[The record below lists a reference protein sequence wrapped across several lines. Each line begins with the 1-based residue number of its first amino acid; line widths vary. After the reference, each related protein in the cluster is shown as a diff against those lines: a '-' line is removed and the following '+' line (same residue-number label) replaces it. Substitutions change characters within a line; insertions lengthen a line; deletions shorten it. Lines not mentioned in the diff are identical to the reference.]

1 MQRNELNK
9 FIYYLGSVDL
19 AEHGATIIVHYLTFN
34 GEPCAVSMLVVLW
47 SSHNQNHTTEARERV
62 YMQQKK
68 TSK

>member
-34 GEPCAVSMLVVLW
+34 GEPCAVSMLVVL
-47 SSHNQNHTTEARERV
+47 SCGKLVANNRPQDGTFL
-62 YMQQKK
+62 
-68 TSK
+68 